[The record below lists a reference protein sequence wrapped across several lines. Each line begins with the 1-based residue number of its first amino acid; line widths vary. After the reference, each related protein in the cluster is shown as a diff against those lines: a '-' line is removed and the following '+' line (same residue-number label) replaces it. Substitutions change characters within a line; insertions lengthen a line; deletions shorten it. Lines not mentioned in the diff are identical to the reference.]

1 MKKLIIPIFVLLGCN
16 ARIDEELLVSSQ
28 ALEAEISVRIIET
41 AAKQEEKDLIYITDG
56 EGFLDRKVDAFL
68 DSLTEQQLIPGAY
81 YAYVSSVNERTGTND
96 RDRFF
101 FCNDEYLHFF
111 EDAIISEVEQAIGR
125 SFSPHDRN
133 LIGISFG
140 GLNGAFF
147 AAKSSRFKNY
157 ALLSPLTYPCDQ
169 IHASIAFSEVQEARV
184 FISTGTNDAENYA
197 VPLAELFRSKDFEV
211 EYVQTLGSHDFENW
225 KKQLAEV
232 INFLVEG
239 ATRD

>member
-1 MKKLIIPIFVLLGCN
+1 MKKLFIPILVLFGCN
-16 ARIDEELLVSSQ
+16 TPIDKEVMVLDQV
-28 ALEAEISVRIIET
+28 LEAEISVRIIET
-41 AAKQEEKDLIYITDG
+41 GTKREEKDMIYITDG
-56 EGFLDRKVDAFL
+56 EGFLERKVDAFL

-125 SFSPHDRN
+125 SFSPKDRN

-157 ALLSPLTYPCDQ
+157 ALLSPITYPCDQ

-211 EYVQTLGSHDFENW
+211 EYSQTQGSHDFENW
-225 KKQLAEV
+225 NGQLVEV
-232 INFLVEG
+232 INFLVAG
-239 ATRD
+239 GRSN